1 MTDNEIMKALEC
13 CIEVDA
19 CHRCP
24 YGAACLDD
32 KYKSIIAK
40 DALDLINRK
49 GAEIERLQ
57 TELVATRYSENAFK
71 EENRRLVKLR
81 KVDAIKEFAE
91 RLKKKVVEYHCAEVV
106 FVESIDN
113 LLKEMEG
120 EDGLY

>member
-1 MTDNEIMKALEC
+1 MEDKFTDNEIVKALEC

-49 GAEIERLQ
+49 NVEIGNLKADLIIAKRHEKDARELFKDATAEIDRLRGA
-57 TELVATRYSENAFK
+57 LSPCNLCRYNPPSSMGGKPCSVCPASAK
-71 EENRRLVKLR
+71 E
-81 KVDAIKEFAE
+81 A
-91 RLKKKVVEYHCAEVV
+91 
-106 FVESIDN
+106 
-113 LLKEMEG
+113 
-120 EDGLY
+120 